1 MSEFVETGTED
12 IGSKQQTPQVE
23 RLQAAEA
30 KLLLNT
36 YARNPIL
43 FTHGEGVE
51 LFDENNT
58 PYLDL
63 LSGIGVC
70 ALGYNHPAI
79 TAAITAQAQALLHT
93 SNLFFH
99 PHTAELALRLT
110 EITGLDRAFFCNSG
124 TEAWEAALKLARA
137 HAGLLRSE
145 GKQIGTKILSL
156 EHSFHGRTMGSVST
170 THKLAYRQPFA
181 PLIGDVEFIPF
192 SDVEALREAF
202 ANDPHGFCAVAFECL
217 QGEGGINLVSAEF
230 LRTARELCDRTGALL
245 ILDEIQSGMGRT
257 GNWMAYQHFGIQ
269 PDVTTLAKPL
279 AGGIPIGA
287 MLCTEAAAR
296 AITPGMHGT
305 TFGGNPLAC
314 AVAIAVVDTLRRDNL
329 LAHVT
334 EVGNHFLAQLR
345 DLGKKYPTLVTDVR
359 GLGLMIG
366 LEIAD
371 PEVAKSLLSGMMDRH
386 ILLNRTHEN
395 VLRFLP
401 PYLITTADVDRATR
415 ALDELLG
422 EHLQHEKTIADT
434 PALAGELRHG

>member
-1 MSEFVETGTED
+1 MPNLA
-12 IGSKQQTPQVE
+12 Q
-23 RLQAAEA
+23 LQAAEA

-79 TAAITAQAQALLHT
+79 TAAIVTQSQALLHT

-99 PHTAELALRLT
+99 QQTAELALRLT

-156 EHSFHGRTMGSVST
+156 EGSFHGRTMGSVAT
-170 THKLAYRQPFA
+170 TYKLAYRQPFG

-192 SDVEALREAF
+192 NDVHALRAAVE
-202 ANDPHGFCAVAFECL
+202 NDPTGFCAIAFECL
-217 QGEGGINLVSAEF
+217 QGEGGIHLLSEDFV
-230 LRTARELCDRTGALL
+230 RTARELCDRTGALL
-245 ILDEIQSGMGRT
+245 ILDEVQSGMGRT
-257 GNWMAYQHFGIQ
+257 GQWCAYQHLGVL

-279 AGGIPIGA
+279 AGGLPVGA

-296 AITPGMHGT
+296 AFTPGMHGT

-314 AVAIAVVDTLRRDNL
+314 AVACAVVDTLRNDNL
-329 LAHVT
+329 LPHVT
-334 EVGNHFLAQLR
+334 EVGNYFLQQLR
-345 DLGKKYPTLVTDVR
+345 GLQQQHPEIITDVR
-359 GLGLMIG
+359 GRGLMIG
-366 LEIAD
+366 VEIAD
-371 PEVAKSLLSGMMDRH
+371 PEVAKSLLANMMERH
-386 ILLNRTHEN
+386 ILINRTHEN

-401 PYLITTADVDRATR
+401 PYLITTAHIDHAIQ
-415 ALDELLG
+415 ALNELLH
-422 EHLQHEKTIADT
+422 EASRHHLASPQNASMPEEVVHD
-434 PALAGELRHG
+434 